1 MALQQLRS
9 STANKRPTAAAMSD
23 GQLAVNTNA
32 TNPGLFFKDADGSV
46 RKVGPVFI
54 GSSAPNSSPATGG
67 STGHAVGEQWLDNTG
82 GTYVLKIWD
91 GTAWRSESGTFVDV
105 SGDTMT
111 GDLVM
116 NNANLVF
123 EGATADDFETTLTVT
138 DPTADRTIALPNVSG
153 TVVTTGDTGTVT
165 STMIVDGTIVNA
177 DVNTSAA
184 IAGTK
189 ISPDFGSQNV
199 TTTGKIEVGTVIDLN
214 ANGSAYFASNVG
226 IGVTSPSTKL
236 HVSGGSGTAFTLDGS
251 NDYSS
256 TASIFMNQGRSE
268 IRTTI
273 NASGG
278 NPGGSLL
285 FRTRNNAGSLVDA
298 ITIDSNQT
306 VTINSA
312 AGTNPLI
319 VSDGGAEAMRIDS
332 AGRLLVGVTSN
343 YASANADDL
352 VIGSS
357 SSSTERGITLG
368 STVASAIRFA
378 DAGNASAGMIQYV
391 HNAGGTDYMNFYTNA
406 TERLRIDSSGR
417 LLVGTSSARAIEPY
431 GLGGDGQIAHTYES
445 VGDTAPGPGI
455 ALGSSSTTARMGP
468 YLYLFR
474 SRGGSVGSNTSVSSG
489 DNLGTVS
496 FAGSDGTDVRTRGAA
511 IYAEVDGTPGAND
524 MPGRLVFST
533 TADGA
538 SSPTERMRIDSAGKV
553 AIGTSSSQGK
563 LTVQQS
569 AVSNAPSRNAVLYL
583 ENNGNCEIQMVAN
596 SNNNVQLRMGTSGNS
611 FDGALDYDVAD
622 HKLDVY
628 TNTTKQVTITS
639 TGNVGI
645 GTQTTTAKLTV
656 SDNSG
661 TGYKNLLDMH
671 ASSAGQ
677 NPLMRLISRNA
688 ANTSTTSVDIYK
700 VYQSGFTINNT
711 DTAASNFT
719 SFNVGASEGMRIDS
733 SGRLL
738 VGTSSNYGLTTN
750 AVFAGN
756 SSKGVVSIIN
766 DGDTF
771 LNTNDLLGAVEFG
784 GHESGGTAYIGASIQ
799 AECDSVWTGD
809 SPGRLVF
816 ATTANSASSPTPRMR
831 INSSGSLKITAN
843 TNVDNI
849 YSYAAATGTSAVCFR
864 GGHSAT
870 AGNPGVGTDSIY
882 IFANGNIQNTNDSY
896 GQISDIK
903 LKETLLM
910 LLRSGTT
917 LRQLDSVSITLRQK
931 PGMKPILNLV
941 LSLKN

>member
-417 LLVGTSSARAIEPY
+417 LLVGT
-431 GLGGDGQIAHTYES
+431 
-445 VGDTAPGPGI
+445 
-455 ALGSSSTTARMGP
+455 
-468 YLYLFR
+468 
-474 SRGGSVGSNTSVSSG
+474 
-489 DNLGTVS
+489 
-496 FAGSDGTDVRTRGAA
+496 
-511 IYAEVDGTPGAND
+511 
-524 MPGRLVFST
+524 
-533 TADGA
+533 
-538 SSPTERMRIDSAGKV
+538 
-553 AIGTSSSQGK
+553 
-563 LTVQQS
+563 
-569 AVSNAPSRNAVLYL
+569 
-583 ENNGNCEIQMVAN
+583 
-596 SNNNVQLRMGTSGNS
+596 
-611 FDGALDYDVAD
+611 
-622 HKLDVY
+622 
-628 TNTTKQVTITS
+628 
-639 TGNVGI
+639 
-645 GTQTTTAKLTV
+645 
-656 SDNSG
+656 
-661 TGYKNLLDMH
+661 
-671 ASSAGQ
+671 
-677 NPLMRLISRNA
+677 
-688 ANTSTTSVDIYK
+688 
-700 VYQSGFTINNT
+700 
-711 DTAASNFT
+711 
-719 SFNVGASEGMRIDS
+719 
-733 SGRLL
+733 
-738 VGTSSNYGLTTN
+738 
-750 AVFAGN
+750 
-756 SSKGVVSIIN
+756 
-766 DGDTF
+766 
-771 LNTNDLLGAVEFG
+771 
-784 GHESGGTAYIGASIQ
+784 
-799 AECDSVWTGD
+799 
-809 SPGRLVF
+809 
-816 ATTANSASSPTPRMR
+816 
-831 INSSGSLKITAN
+831 
-843 TNVDNI
+843 
-849 YSYAAATGTSAVCFR
+849 
-864 GGHSAT
+864 
-870 AGNPGVGTDSIY
+870 
-882 IFANGNIQNTNDSY
+882 
-896 GQISDIK
+896 
-903 LKETLLM
+903 
-910 LLRSGTT
+910 
-917 LRQLDSVSITLRQK
+917 
-931 PGMKPILNLV
+931 
-941 LSLKN
+941 

>member
-1 MALQQLRS
+1 
-9 STANKRPTAAAMSD
+9 
-23 GQLAVNTNA
+23 
-32 TNPGLFFKDADGSV
+32 
-46 RKVGPVFI
+46 
-54 GSSAPNSSPATGG
+54 
-67 STGHAVGEQWLDNTG
+67 
-82 GTYVLKIWD
+82 
-91 GTAWRSESGTFVDV
+91 
-105 SGDTMT
+105 
-111 GDLVM
+111 
-116 NNANLVF
+116 
-123 EGATADDFETTLTVT
+123 
-138 DPTADRTIALPNVSG
+138 
-153 TVVTTGDTGTVT
+153 
-165 STMIVDGTIVNA
+165 
-177 DVNTSAA
+177 
-184 IAGTK
+184 
-189 ISPDFGSQNV
+189 
-199 TTTGKIEVGTVIDLN
+199 
-214 ANGSAYFASNVG
+214 
-226 IGVTSPSTKL
+226 
-236 HVSGGSGTAFTLDGS
+236 
-251 NDYSS
+251 
-256 TASIFMNQGRSE
+256 
-268 IRTTI
+268 
-273 NASGG
+273 
-278 NPGGSLL
+278 
-285 FRTRNNAGSLVDA
+285 
-298 ITIDSNQT
+298 
-306 VTINSA
+306 
-312 AGTNPLI
+312 
-319 VSDGGAEAMRIDS
+319 
-332 AGRLLVGVTSN
+332 
-343 YASANADDL
+343 
-352 VIGSS
+352 
-357 SSSTERGITLG
+357 
-368 STVASAIRFA
+368 
-378 DAGNASAGMIQYV
+378 
-391 HNAGGTDYMNFYTNA
+391 
-406 TERLRIDSSGR
+406 
-417 LLVGTSSARAIEPY
+417 
-431 GLGGDGQIAHTYES
+431 
-445 VGDTAPGPGI
+445 
-455 ALGSSSTTARMGP
+455 
-468 YLYLFR
+468 
-474 SRGGSVGSNTSVSSG
+474 
-489 DNLGTVS
+489 
-496 FAGSDGTDVRTRGAA
+496 
-511 IYAEVDGTPGAND
+511 

-583 ENNGNCEIQMVAN
+583 EDNGNCEIQMVAN

-688 ANTSTTSVDIYK
+688 ANTSTTSVDIFK
-700 VYQSGFTINNT
+700 AYQSGFTINNT

-903 LKETLLM
+903 LKENIVDASSQWDDFKAVRFRKYNFKAETGHETHTQLGVIAQELE
-910 LLRSGTT
+910 LTSPGLVYETIDRDEEGNDLGTT
-917 LRQLDSVSITLRQK
+917 TKAVKSSILTKKALVALQEAMERIETLEQR
-931 PGMKPILNLV
+931 
-941 LSLKN
+941 LSDAGIA